1 MQNGIDVA
9 SVNGMVDWEQVK
21 AAGMDFAIIRAG
33 WTFYEGGLEEDRL
46 FARNM
51 EGAAAAGLDI
61 GVYVYSYDRSPQ
73 AARTAAQRLDRLL
86 QPYKT
91 ITYPVWFDIED
102 RWNLTAGKQLNT
114 QICQAFLSSMEEA
127 GYYTGI
133 YSFAN
138 FLTGY
143 LDREALSAYDVW
155 VADYREPMGYDGP
168 FGMWQYGIVGSQG
181 LFGRD
186 YTIRGQVPG
195 LSGNCDVDYAYKD
208 YPTIIR
214 RAGLNHLDPY
224 PEPGPDPEPDPDP
237 DPKPDPEPNPDC
249 EQAIQQLEKAKEA
262 LAWIE
267 RIASQVLEE

>member
-21 AAGMDFAIIRAG
+21 TAGMDFAIIRAG

-46 FARNM
+46 FAKNM
-51 EGAAAAGLDI
+51 EEASAAGLDI
-61 GVYVYSYDRSPQ
+61 GVYVYSYDRSPE
-73 AARTAAQRLDRLL
+73 AARIAAQKLDQLL
-86 QPYKT
+86 RPYGT

-102 RWNLTAGKQLNT
+102 QWNLTAGKQLNT
-114 QICQAFLSSMEEA
+114 QICQAFLSTMEEA

-168 FGMWQYGIVGSQG
+168 YGMWQYGIVGRQG
-181 LFGRD
+181 ILGRD

-195 LSGNCDVDYAYKD
+195 LAGNCDVDYAYKD
-208 YPTIIR
+208 YPAIIR
-214 RAGLNHLDPY
+214 RAGLNHLDPL
-224 PEPGPDPEPDPDP
+224 PEPEPDPDP
-237 DPKPDPEPNPDC
+237 DPNPDPDC
-249 EQAIQQLEKAKEA
+249 QQIKEQLKKTREA
-262 LAWIE
+262 LAQIE
-267 RIASQVLEE
+267 KIASQALEE